1 MKIIGF
7 GEINKNLLYII
18 LPSIVMFFETL
29 YFDGGF
35 KPYDYIITFNLVQAI
50 SKCLTIIPMIY
61 SYIKNKSLDNKYTT
75 FKENLINKKYTYKYQ
90 HINLRKFGF
99 LSICIGLT
107 LIFKLLHYAVLFTE
121 TFRLSFWMFD
131 LFYICLYSYFILN
144 VRLYRHQY
152 FSATII
158 LILAILLNIINY
170 VGRIKVF
177 YIFSMVVMHAI
188 YGLSIIMKKYVFE
201 FAFTTV
207 YELIFYEGF
216 ASLIFFIILFFI
228 AHAFPLNYPVEECGF
243 AIYNNKCYFDNF
255 YSYYD
260 IINAKEILI
269 VIFMIL
275 YYLVY
280 YIGFNSTIKHY
291 TACHIYL
298 ISFFEE
304 SIMYRIIRGEIKDWK
319 LVPNIIVLLLSL
331 FMLLVF
337 NEIIE
342 IKIYNLDYNTKRNIE
357 KRAKEN
363 DSDNCDDFDDR
374 ESDDFEYNVNVI
386 SPEEKRKNGN

>member
-1 MKIIGF
+1 MNLIAI

-18 LPSIVMFFETL
+18 LPSIVMFFEYL
-29 YFDGGF
+29 YFDGHF
-35 KPYDYIITFNLVQAI
+35 KPYDYIITFNIVQAI
-50 SKCLTIIPMIY
+50 SKCLTIIPLIY
-61 SYIKNKSLDNKYTT
+61 SYIKNKSLNNRFTI

-121 TFRLSFWMFD
+121 TFKLSFWMFD
-131 LFYICLYSYFILN
+131 LFFICLYSFFILN

-152 FSATII
+152 FSAINI
-158 LILAILLNIINY
+158 LILAIILNIINY
-170 VGRIKVF
+170 VKRIKLF
-177 YIFSMVVMHAI
+177 FIFSMIVMHAI
-188 YGLSIIMKKYVFE
+188 YGLSIIMKKYVLE
-201 FAFTTV
+201 YAFTTV

-228 AHAFPLNYPVEECGF
+228 AHKFPLNYPIEKCRFVE
-243 AIYNNKCYFDNF
+243 YNNKCYFDNF
-255 YSYYD
+255 YCYYD
-260 IINAKEILI
+260 ILNAKEILI
-269 VIFMIL
+269 AIFMIL

-291 TACHIYL
+291 TACHVYL

-304 SIMYRIIRGEIKDWK
+304 SIMYKIIRGEIKDWT
-319 LVPNIIVLLLSL
+319 LWPNIIVLLLSL

-363 DSDNCDDFDDR
+363 NSDTCDDDR
-374 ESDDFEYNVNVI
+374 ESDDFDYNINVI
-386 SPEEKRKNGN
+386 SPEEKTKK

>member
-1 MKIIGF
+1 MNLIAI

-18 LPSIVMFFETL
+18 LPSIVMFFEYL
-29 YFDGGF
+29 YFDEHF
-35 KPYDYIITFNLVQAI
+35 KPYDYIITFNIVQAI
-50 SKCLTIIPMIY
+50 SKCLTIIPLIY
-61 SYIKNKSLDNKYTT
+61 SYIKNKSLNNRFTI

-121 TFRLSFWMFD
+121 TFKLSFWMFD
-131 LFYICLYSYFILN
+131 LFFICLYSFFILN

-152 FSATII
+152 FSAINI
-158 LILAILLNIINY
+158 LILAIILNIINY
-170 VGRIKVF
+170 VKRIKLF
-177 YIFSMVVMHAI
+177 FIFSMIVMHAI
-188 YGLSIIMKKYVFE
+188 YGLSIIMKKYVLE
-201 FAFTTV
+201 YAFTTV

-228 AHAFPLNYPVEECGF
+228 AHRFPLNYPIEECGF

-255 YSYYD
+255 YCYYD
-260 IINAKEILI
+260 ILNAKEILI
-269 VIFMIL
+269 AIFMIL

-280 YIGFNSTIKHY
+280 YIGFNSIIKHY
-291 TACHIYL
+291 TACHVYL

-304 SIMYRIIRGEIKDWK
+304 SIMYKIIRGEIKDWR
-319 LVPNIIVLLLSL
+319 LWPNIIVLALSL

-337 NEIIE
+337 NELIE

-357 KRAKEN
+357 KRARESN
-363 DSDNCDDFDDR
+363 SDICDDDRDSEEFD
-374 ESDDFEYNVNVI
+374 YNVNDL
-386 SPEEKRKNGN
+386 SPEEKTKN

>member
-1 MKIIGF
+1 MSIVVF

-18 LPSIVMFFETL
+18 LPSIIMFLEYL
-29 YFDGGF
+29 YFDGHF
-35 KPYDYIITFNLVQAI
+35 KPYDYIITFNIVQAI

-90 HINLRKFGF
+90 HMNLRKFGF

-121 TFRLSFWMFD
+121 HFKLSFWMFD
-131 LFYICLYSYFILN
+131 LFYICLYSFFILN

-152 FSATII
+152 FSAINI
-158 LILAILLNIINY
+158 LILAIILNIINY
-170 VGRIKVF
+170 VNRIKVF
-177 YIFSMVVMHAI
+177 FIFSMIVMHAI
-188 YGLSIIMKKYVFE
+188 YGLSIIMKKYVLE
-201 FAFTTV
+201 YAFTTV

-228 AHAFPLNYPVEECGF
+228 AHGFPLNYPVEECGF

-260 IINAKEILI
+260 ILNAKEILI

-275 YYLVY
+275 YYIVY

-291 TACHIYL
+291 TPCHVYL

-304 SIMYRIIRGEIKDWK
+304 SIMYKIIRGEIKDWR
-319 LVPNIIVLLLSL
+319 LWPNIIVLALSL

-337 NEIIE
+337 NELIE

-357 KRAKEN
+357 KRARESN
-363 DSDNCDDFDDR
+363 SDICDDDRDSEEFD
-374 ESDDFEYNVNVI
+374 YNVNDI
-386 SPEEKRKNGN
+386 SPEEKTKN

>member
-1 MKIIGF
+1 MSIVVF

-18 LPSIVMFFETL
+18 LPSIIMFLEYL
-29 YFDGGF
+29 YFDGHF
-35 KPYDYIITFNLVQAI
+35 KPYNYIITFNLVQAI

-61 SYIKNKSLDNKYTT
+61 SYIKNRSLNNSFTT
-75 FKENLINKKYTYKYQ
+75 FKENLANKKYTYKYQ
-90 HINLRKFGF
+90 HISLRKFGF

-121 TFRLSFWMFD
+121 TFKLSFWMFD
-131 LFYICLYSYFILN
+131 LFFICLYSFFILN

-152 FSATII
+152 FSAINI
-158 LILAILLNIINY
+158 LILAIILNIINY
-170 VGRIKVF
+170 VKRIKVF
-177 YIFSMVVMHAI
+177 FIFSMIVMHAI
-188 YGLSIIMKKYVFE
+188 YGLSIIMKKYVLE
-201 FAFTTV
+201 YAFTTV

-228 AHAFPLNYPVEECGF
+228 AHRFPLNYPIEECGF

-255 YSYYD
+255 YCYYD
-260 IINAKEILI
+260 ILNAKEILI
-269 VIFMIL
+269 AIFMIF

-291 TACHIYL
+291 TACHVFL

-304 SIMYRIIRGEIKDWK
+304 SIMYKIIRGEIKDWR
-319 LVPNIIVLLLSL
+319 LGSNIIVLLLSL

-363 DSDNCDDFDDR
+363 NSDNCDDFDDR
-374 ESDDFEYNVNVI
+374 ESDDFEYNVNII
-386 SPEEKRKNGN
+386 SPEEKTKN